1 MIHAIRQDVVVL
13 PGGRIEIV
21 SPELT
26 PGAHA
31 EVIVLEK
38 AERMLGKPPE
48 TETQE
53 PLGLVQRRAFMKLP
67 LQERRRI
74 LAEQADR
81 MAGRYKQDAE
91 VRDLG
96 GGDFLDC

>member
-1 MIHAIRQDVVVL
+1 MINAVRQEVVVL
-13 PGGRIEIV
+13 PGGRIEIE

-31 EVIVLEK
+31 EVIVLER
-38 AERMLGKPPE
+38 AERDTGKRRAVGV
-48 TETQE
+48 QG
-53 PLGLVQRRAFMKLP
+53 PLGLAQRRAFMRLP
-67 LQERRRI
+67 MQERRRI

-81 MAGRYKQDAE
+81 MAGHYEQDEE

-96 GGDFLDC
+96 GGDFVDC

>member
-1 MIHAIRQDVVVL
+1 MITAIRQEVVVL

-38 AERMLGKPPE
+38 AERTPGEHPE
-48 TETQE
+48 AGMQE
-53 PLGLVQRRAFMKLP
+53 PLGLAQRRAFMRLP
-67 LQERRRI
+67 MQERRRI
-74 LAEQADR
+74 LAEQAER
-81 MAGRYKQDAE
+81 MASHYEHDAE